1 VFVNSIFKSYTPGK
15 LLGITFALALYVVSS
30 LGGAYG
36 QKSQATP
43 TRQSS
48 IDAFAGG
55 NFEEAYSGFSQL
67 LEKYPKDPLY
77 KFYSGASLVMLQREP
92 EHALALL
99 SQSVSGASVVRSLP
113 PEAYFYLG
121 RAQQM
126 CGKFSE
132 AISSFNSFTEDAG
145 KKAARELGV
154 PGFIQ
159 ECEGRKGMLTSA
171 APAISKPPVAE
182 PVTSSNLP
190 GPADKTVSTA
200 KPAEKQVEQIT
211 VSDKNADKQEVIM
224 AGPDKIIPE
233 KSKLPAEYES
243 ILDEALK
250 YQSKADSLLRQA
262 ADQKKQL
269 EKVPESEKS
278 ALRVKIYQNEMQAA
292 SFQKTADSKYSDAQT
307 RMNSGKPALT
317 AAKTDTA
324 LTVSKPVPVAAAN
337 EKKVDEQPALTVN
350 TSHVAQSENK
360 PAAIISLFQ
369 VLPKDAVYPDEA
381 IKIDPEVPAGL
392 IYRIQLAV
400 FRNPAPPAFFKGIT
414 PVYGFKVQGSDKTN
428 YYAGMFRRS
437 ADAKKALIAVKE
449 TGFKDAFIIALADRK
464 AVSSDRAAMLENEW
478 GNKSL
483 INLSVSDTIPPALV
497 FRIEVA
503 RTAKPMKPD
512 AIEALKTT
520 AGSRGLDVLHL
531 SDGNLVYLIGKFITF
546 ESAEEFC
553 DLLIRNNYRGAKVVA
568 WLGNKEVPVETA
580 KQLFKGLQ

>member
-1 VFVNSIFKSYTPGK
+1 VNSIFKSYTPAK
-15 LLGITFALALYVVSS
+15 LLGFTLALALYVVSS
-30 LGGAYG
+30 PGVAYC

-55 NFEEAYSGFSQL
+55 NFEEAYAGFSQL

-77 KFYSGASLVMLQREP
+77 KFYSGASLVMLKRDP

-99 SQSVSGASVVRSLP
+99 TQSVSGASVVRSLP

-126 CGKFSE
+126 CGKFPE

-159 ECEGRKGMLTSA
+159 ECEGRKGMIASA
-171 APAISKPPVAE
+171 APVIAPDQPVAAGK
-182 PVTSSNLP
+182 PVQILKS
-190 GPADKTVSTA
+190 D
-200 KPAEKQVEQIT
+200 EKQVVQPPVT
-211 VSDKNADKQEVIM
+211 DKEADKQELIS
-224 AGPDKIIPE
+224 AGAEKAIPE

-250 YQSKADSLLRQA
+250 YQSKADSLLRLA

-269 EKVPESEKS
+269 EQVPESEKS

-292 SFQKTADSKYSDAQT
+292 SCQKTADSKYNDAQT
-307 RMNSGKPALT
+307 RMNSGKPALSTAKPDT
-317 AAKTDTA
+317 AATIA
-324 LTVSKPVPVAAAN
+324 KPVPVSSTN
-337 EKKVDEQPALTVN
+337 EKKVEEQPVLAVN
-350 TSHVAQSENK
+350 NKQVAQAENK

-381 IKIDPEVPAGL
+381 IKVDPEVPAGL

-414 PVYGFKVQGSDKTN
+414 PVYGFRVQGSDKTN

-437 ADAKKALIAVKE
+437 VDAKKALIAVKE

-464 AVSSDRAAMLENEW
+464 AVSSDRAAVLENEW

-483 INLSVSDTIPPALV
+483 IDLSVSDTIPPALV
-497 FRIEVA
+497 FRVEVA

-546 ESAEEFC
+546 ESAEEFS